1 MTKAYVVTDGEY
13 YFKGFEPKT
22 EEEIRKHKAME
33 EYKQKFLDDVEKL
46 KAEKEKKLRED
57 IEQAFD
63 VVSDDAEKAKS
74 EKKALVDELVKLY
87 KSLNL
92 TPEEVRE
99 RNERNRAKFNNIM
112 ELITAQINERYN
124 RWG

>member
-1 MTKAYVVTDGEY
+1 MDKIQQA
-13 YFKGFEPKT
+13 K
-22 EEEIRKHKAME
+22 E
-33 EYKQKFLDDVEKL
+33 EYLKKFLADVEKL

-74 EKKALVDELVKLY
+74 EKEALVDELVKLY

-99 RNERNRAKFNNIM
+99 RNERNRVKFNNIM
-112 ELITAQINERYN
+112 ELLTAQINERYN
-124 RWG
+124 R